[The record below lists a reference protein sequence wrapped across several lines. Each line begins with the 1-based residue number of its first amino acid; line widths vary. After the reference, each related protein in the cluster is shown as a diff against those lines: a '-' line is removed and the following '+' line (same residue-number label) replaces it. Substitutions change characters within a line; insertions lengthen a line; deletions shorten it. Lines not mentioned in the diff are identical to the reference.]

1 MKIPKINHIGVATKN
16 VDETVKLYRDVLKLK
31 VEAVDVVQELG
42 LKIGFVR
49 VGEVGIELL
58 EPLSPDSAVG
68 KFLAERGEGIHHI
81 CYEVENI
88 EQAIADAKAGGAR
101 MIDEKPRKG
110 YHGNL
115 VAFIHPKS
123 CSGVLTEL
131 CQPVHP

>member
-16 VDETVKLYRDVLKLK
+16 VDETVKLYRDVLQLK
-31 VEAVDVVQELG
+31 VEAVEVVQELG

-49 VGEVGIELL
+49 VGEVAIELL

-68 KFLAERGEGIHHI
+68 KFLAERGEGVHHI

-88 EQAIADAKAGGAR
+88 EQAIADARAGGAR

-110 YHGNL
+110 YHGHL
-115 VAFIHPKS
+115 VAFVHPKS
-123 CSGVLTEL
+123 CHGVLTEL
-131 CQPVHP
+131 CQPVQH